1 MEAELKQ
8 KQITQLKELKKEFL
22 IKQAKHKVKMEQ
34 LDLVKAKLDHLK
46 KLIKEQ
52 QSEQVRTPLPTTPP
66 PQQTNETSTL

>member
-52 QSEQVRTPLPTTPP
+52 QSEQVRTPLPATPP